1 MGYGLGL
8 CGWGFWEG
16 CWGGMRVILVKMGSG
31 VRGNLGV
38 GRLGLD
44 RVDAIVWTGY
54 GGIG

>member
-1 MGYGLGL
+1 MGYWLGL